1 VTVGGVVIWVLQLYV
16 LVLLAYVVL
25 TWVMMYARDW
35 QPTGVVLLLVEGIFA
50 AVEPPLRLLR
60 RFIPPLR
67 IGGVSID
74 IAIFVLFMLVYA
86 LIFLA
91 ARLPI

>member
-1 VTVGGVVIWVLQLYV
+1 MTVGGVVIWVLQLYV

-25 TWVMMYARDW
+25 SWVMVYARDW
-35 QPTGVVLLLVEGIFA
+35 QPRGVLLLLVEGIFA
-50 AVEPPLRLLR
+50 VTEPPLRLLR

-67 IGGVSID
+67 IGGVSLD
-74 IAIFVLFMLVYA
+74 LAIFVLFILVYA

-91 ARLPI
+91 ARLPF

>member
-1 VTVGGVVIWVLQLYV
+1 MTVGGVVIWVLQLYV

-25 TWVMMYARDW
+25 SWVMVYARDW
-35 QPTGVVLLLVEGIFA
+35 QPRGVVLLLVEGVFA
-50 AVEPPLRLLR
+50 VTEPPLRLLR

-67 IGGVSID
+67 IGQVSLD
-74 IAIFVLFMLVYA
+74 LAIFVLFILVYA

-91 ARLPI
+91 ARLPF